1 MSMENDS
8 IEGKVYLVGA
18 GPGDPELITIKGKR
32 LLEEAEVVIYDRLVA
47 EGVLDFIRPD
57 AERIFVGKE
66 DSFHTIPQEEINALI
81 VRKAKEGKRVVRL
94 KGGDPYIFGRGG
106 EEANVLFDAG
116 IPFEVVPGVTAA
128 SGVAAYA
135 GIPLTDRRYSS
146 AVTFVTGHKRVG
158 DDLEEINWQAL
169 ADADHTLVFYMG
181 VKNIGSITRNLM
193 KCGMSADIPAAVVRC
208 GTMPNQKTL
217 TGTVGNITEVVEENG
232 LRPPALLVIGRV
244 INLMEVLRWFKGST
258 GSL

>member
-1 MSMENDS
+1 MK
-8 IEGKVYLVGA
+8 GKVYLVGA

-47 EGVLDFIRPD
+47 EGVLDFIGPG

-81 VRKAKEGKRVVRL
+81 VRKARDGNRVVRL

-106 EEANVLFDAG
+106 EEAHTLFEEG
-116 IPFEVVPGVTAA
+116 IPFEVIPGITAA

-135 GIPLTDRRYSS
+135 GIPLTDRRCSS

-158 DDLEEINWQAL
+158 DDLDDINWGAL
-169 ADADHTLVFYMG
+169 ADLDGTLVFYMG
-181 VKNIGSITRNLM
+181 VKNIRAITENLREH
-193 KCGMSADIPAAVVRC
+193 GRPPETPAAVVRC
-208 GTMPNQKTL
+208 GTMPEQHTL
-217 TGTVGNITEVVEENG
+217 TGSLDSIDELVENSG
-232 LRPPALLVIGRV
+232 LTPPALLIVGEVISLRGALGWFEGR
-244 INLMEVLRWFKGST
+244 
-258 GSL
+258 